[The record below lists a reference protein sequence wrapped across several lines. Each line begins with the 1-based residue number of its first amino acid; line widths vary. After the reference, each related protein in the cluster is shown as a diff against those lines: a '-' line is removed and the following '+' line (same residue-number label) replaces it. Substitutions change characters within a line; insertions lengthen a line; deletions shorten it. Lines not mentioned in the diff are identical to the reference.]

1 MFFRLIEII
10 YFLINEVKLTKYKLK
25 IAFSLFKEI
34 SIYKFIRNFFFKE
47 TYLFKNENINKYL
60 KKNKKLNK
68 RYQIKNGKNILID
81 LTLSTHPLYAIKNCY
96 MGMELAKLNKLNIV
110 GNVVK
115 NDYLTYSIAKSFGIK
130 NFIFI
135 DEGSFFNRLSYFIKS
150 LKLIPENKIAKKIV
164 SITLDK
170 IEIGKAS
177 YEHAI
182 RNYKYSPLRKNNFLL
197 YLALSK
203 SLRSLDLSKKIF
215 NKYQFKYYILSELQ
229 FIPNRIFFQRA
240 LLMKIPVYSLWGNDV
255 VGATL
260 YKSFSKK
267 NLSRD
272 TVSKESS
279 NFIIKKLF
287 QKKNLIEK
295 FHKNRLAKKATGGE
309 RYFKKNIKL
318 EISKIIKNKNE
329 LYKQFG
335 FDIKKPIVLILPHV
349 MIDNVLNFS
358 SSIFLTPMFWYIET
372 LKKIKTIK
380 GVNWLIKPHPSESK
394 YDTKLTSKNL
404 FKNYVGDENHVK
416 FWSNDVLVSNIDKY
430 INSVITCLGSA
441 GYEYPSLGIPSITAA
456 ESRYSNFNCSISPK
470 NKKEYFKIL
479 MNIKKLSKLDY
490 KTKFIAKIYWFA
502 AEKIIRVKNTSIP
515 TFNDTKEFN
524 QSIFWNIMRKSVNK
538 KNKRNKKNFNEM
550 LKIQDKN
557 QNRHTINFKEFQI
570 QNFKYKKIKLND
582 A

>member
-1 MFFRLIEII
+1 MFFRLIQII
-10 YFLINEVKLTKYKLK
+10 YFFINEVKLTKYKLK
-25 IAFSLFKEI
+25 ITFSLCKEI

-68 RYQIKNGKNILID
+68 RYQIKNDKNILID
-81 LTLSTHPLYAIKNCY
+81 LTLNSHPLYAISNCY

-110 GNVVK
+110 GNVIK
-115 NDYLTYSIAKSFGIK
+115 NDYLTYFIAKSFGIK

-240 LLMKIPVYSLWGNDV
+240 LLMKIPVYSKIGNDQ

-279 NFIIKKLF
+279 NFIKKKLF

-295 FHKNRLAKKATGGE
+295 FHKNQLVKNAIGSE
-309 RYFKKNIKL
+309 VYFKKHIKS

-358 SSIFLTPMFWYIET
+358 SSIFLSPMFWYIET
-372 LKKIKTIK
+372 LKIIKIIK
-380 GVNWLIKPHPSESK
+380 DVNWLIKPHPSEPK
-394 YDTKLTSKNL
+394 YDTELTSKNL

-416 FWSNDVLVSNIDKY
+416 FWSKDVLVSNIDKY
-430 INSVITCLGSA
+430 INSVITCLGSS
-441 GYEYPSLGIPSITAA
+441 GYQYPSLGIPSITTA
-456 ESRYSNFNCSISPK
+456 ESKYSHFNCSISPK

-479 MNIKKLSKLDY
+479 INIKKLSKLDY
-490 KTKFIAKIYWFA
+490 KTKLSAKIFWFVN
-502 AEKIIRVKNTSIP
+502 EKIIRVKNTSIP
-515 TFNDTKEFN
+515 TFDDTKQFN
-524 QSIFWNIMRKSVNK
+524 QSIFWNIMQKSVNK
-538 KNKRNKKNFNEM
+538 RNKNIFNEM

-557 QNRHTINFKEFQI
+557 QNRHTINFKELQI
-570 QNFKYKKIKLND
+570 QKFKYKKIKFND

>member
-10 YFLINEVKLTKYKLK
+10 YFFINEVKLTKYKLK
-25 IAFSLFKEI
+25 ITFSLFKEI

-68 RYQIKNGKNILID
+68 RYQIKNDKNILID

-110 GNVVK
+110 GNVIK

-164 SITLDK
+164 SITLGK

-240 LLMKIPVYSLWGNDV
+240 LLMKIPVYSKIGNDQ

-295 FHKNRLAKKATGGE
+295 FHKNRLAKKATGTE
-309 RYFKKNIKL
+309 RYLLKHIKS

-380 GVNWLIKPHPSESK
+380 DVNWLIKPHPSEPK

-430 INSVITCLGSA
+430 INSVITCQGSA
-441 GYEYPSLGIPSITAA
+441 GYEYPSLGIPSITTA
-456 ESRYSNFNCSISPK
+456 ESKYSNFNCSISPK

-502 AEKIIRVKNTSIP
+502 NEKIIRVKNTSIP
-515 TFNDTKEFN
+515 IFDDTKEFN
-524 QSIFWNIMRKSVNK
+524 QSIFWNIMQKSV
-538 KNKRNKKNFNEM
+538 NKRNKKIFNEM

-557 QNRHTINFKEFQI
+557 QNRHTINFKELQI